1 MKTPTCTSAIT
12 QNVDHRV
19 VLVAIRIPSSCTRL
33 PDVESVA
40 RARAPAC
47 DRPMSTDLCT
57 AIGGTVRYIGVVTVY
72 LSTYRSI
79 LSCTRCVILADCTNR
94 PS

>member
-57 AIGGTVRYIGVVTVY
+57 AIGGT
-72 LSTYRSI
+72 LYRCGDS
-79 LSCTRCVILADCTNR
+79 LLVHVQEHASCIVMHKLCDLGRLY
-94 PS
+94 